1 MHCPECRA
9 EYEEGVRRCADCD
22 KNLVDEPVPVTAEEL
37 QWQDTSVV
45 FETNDATAMLVAKSV
60 LEGAEIP
67 FVSVGDHS
75 QDLIGVG
82 RIFAGSN
89 PLLGPMRIEV
99 PREYEKWAKRI
110 LQPLTNPEAET
121 KTQDGE

>member
-1 MHCPECRA
+1 VYCPDCRA
-9 EYEEGVRRCADCD
+9 EYQDGVRRCADCD
-22 KNLVDEPVPVTAEEL
+22 KNLVQELAPVAAEEL
-37 QWQDTSVV
+37 QWQDTGVV
-45 FETNDATAMLVAKSV
+45 FETNDPTAMIVAKSI

-89 PLLGPMRIEV
+89 PLLGQMRIEV
-99 PREYEKWAKRI
+99 PREYQRWAQRI
-110 LQPLTNPEAET
+110 LQPLTQSGIRHE
-121 KTQDGE
+121 D